1 VTTVSA
7 DTALARGY
15 GALAVGNWS
24 EARAAFEESVSTAE
38 SAEALDGLG
47 RSLWWLREARE
58 AVVCRE
64 RAYSGFRRDGEL
76 GRAARIALW
85 LSREYA
91 LVFGNDAAARGW
103 LARAQRLL
111 TDVAPGAEQGWI
123 DLARSEG
130 SRDPSEA
137 AIYAE
142 AALDSA
148 LAAGDPDLE
157 LRALAQLGLVRVSA
171 GDVDEGLAQLD
182 EAMAAATSG
191 EPATLETFADIC
203 CTLLLA
209 CERAG
214 DVERPKQWSS
224 VLEDFVRKYDHV
236 VLLAFCRTCC
246 ADVFAANGRI
256 DAAEQELVAAIQEL
270 TDAGQRSQC
279 VNPAARLAEIR
290 VLQGRFDEADELLVG
305 FEGQPDATRA
315 AVALRLARGE
325 PAPAA
330 ALLERRLEEI
340 GPTSLLAVP
349 FLEQLVDARIAEGRL
364 DEAGAA
370 ADAIAAI
377 AAPSG
382 RERIAAAAAFARGRV
397 AAARGDGTATSELQ
411 KAINGFAALGLRLD
425 IARSRLALAGTLAAS
440 SPEVAIDTARQARNE
455 LEALG
460 DSREADMA
468 AALLRSLGAK
478 GRSGPRAAGLLT
490 QREIEVLRLLGEGLT
505 NAEIATRLFI
515 SPKTAE
521 HHVSRIFAKLG
532 MTKRSEAAAYAVR
545 QL

>member
-1 VTTVSA
+1 
-7 DTALARGY
+7 
-15 GALAVGNWS
+15 
-24 EARAAFEESVSTAE
+24 
-38 SAEALDGLG
+38 
-47 RSLWWLREARE
+47 
-58 AVVCRE
+58 
-64 RAYSGFRRDGEL
+64 
-76 GRAARIALW
+76 
-85 LSREYA
+85 
-91 LVFGNDAAARGW
+91 
-103 LARAQRLL
+103 
-111 TDVAPGAEQGWI
+111 
-123 DLARSEG
+123 
-130 SRDPSEA
+130 
-137 AIYAE
+137 
-142 AALDSA
+142 
-148 LAAGDPDLE
+148 
-157 LRALAQLGLVRVSA
+157 
-171 GDVDEGLAQLD
+171 
-182 EAMAAATSG
+182 
-191 EPATLETFADIC
+191 
-203 CTLLLA
+203 
-209 CERAG
+209 
-214 DVERPKQWSS
+214 VERPKQWSS

-270 TDAGQRSQC
+270 TDAGQRSRC

>member
-1 VTTVSA
+1 
-7 DTALARGY
+7 
-15 GALAVGNWS
+15 
-24 EARAAFEESVSTAE
+24 
-38 SAEALDGLG
+38 
-47 RSLWWLREARE
+47 
-58 AVVCRE
+58 
-64 RAYSGFRRDGEL
+64 
-76 GRAARIALW
+76 
-85 LSREYA
+85 
-91 LVFGNDAAARGW
+91 
-103 LARAQRLL
+103 
-111 TDVAPGAEQGWI
+111 
-123 DLARSEG
+123 
-130 SRDPSEA
+130 
-137 AIYAE
+137 
-142 AALDSA
+142 
-148 LAAGDPDLE
+148 
-157 LRALAQLGLVRVSA
+157 
-171 GDVDEGLAQLD
+171 
-182 EAMAAATSG
+182 
-191 EPATLETFADIC
+191 
-203 CTLLLA
+203 
-209 CERAG
+209 
-214 DVERPKQWSS
+214 VERPKQWSS

-270 TDAGQRSQC
+270 TDAGQRSRC

-478 GRSGPRAAGLLT
+478 GRSAPRAAGLLT

>member
-1 VTTVSA
+1 
-7 DTALARGY
+7 
-15 GALAVGNWS
+15 
-24 EARAAFEESVSTAE
+24 
-38 SAEALDGLG
+38 
-47 RSLWWLREARE
+47 
-58 AVVCRE
+58 
-64 RAYSGFRRDGEL
+64 
-76 GRAARIALW
+76 
-85 LSREYA
+85 
-91 LVFGNDAAARGW
+91 
-103 LARAQRLL
+103 
-111 TDVAPGAEQGWI
+111 
-123 DLARSEG
+123 
-130 SRDPSEA
+130 
-137 AIYAE
+137 
-142 AALDSA
+142 
-148 LAAGDPDLE
+148 
-157 LRALAQLGLVRVSA
+157 
-171 GDVDEGLAQLD
+171 
-182 EAMAAATSG
+182 
-191 EPATLETFADIC
+191 
-203 CTLLLA
+203 
-209 CERAG
+209 
-214 DVERPKQWSS
+214 VERPKQWSS

-270 TDAGQRSQC
+270 TDAGQRSRC

-505 NAEIATRLFI
+505 NAEIAMRLFI

>member
-1 VTTVSA
+1 
-7 DTALARGY
+7 
-15 GALAVGNWS
+15 
-24 EARAAFEESVSTAE
+24 
-38 SAEALDGLG
+38 
-47 RSLWWLREARE
+47 
-58 AVVCRE
+58 
-64 RAYSGFRRDGEL
+64 
-76 GRAARIALW
+76 
-85 LSREYA
+85 
-91 LVFGNDAAARGW
+91 
-103 LARAQRLL
+103 
-111 TDVAPGAEQGWI
+111 
-123 DLARSEG
+123 
-130 SRDPSEA
+130 
-137 AIYAE
+137 
-142 AALDSA
+142 
-148 LAAGDPDLE
+148 
-157 LRALAQLGLVRVSA
+157 
-171 GDVDEGLAQLD
+171 
-182 EAMAAATSG
+182 
-191 EPATLETFADIC
+191 
-203 CTLLLA
+203 
-209 CERAG
+209 
-214 DVERPKQWSS
+214 
-224 VLEDFVRKYDHV
+224 
-236 VLLAFCRTCC
+236 
-246 ADVFAANGRI
+246 
-256 DAAEQELVAAIQEL
+256 
-270 TDAGQRSQC
+270 

>member
-1 VTTVSA
+1 
-7 DTALARGY
+7 
-15 GALAVGNWS
+15 
-24 EARAAFEESVSTAE
+24 
-38 SAEALDGLG
+38 
-47 RSLWWLREARE
+47 
-58 AVVCRE
+58 
-64 RAYSGFRRDGEL
+64 
-76 GRAARIALW
+76 
-85 LSREYA
+85 
-91 LVFGNDAAARGW
+91 
-103 LARAQRLL
+103 
-111 TDVAPGAEQGWI
+111 
-123 DLARSEG
+123 
-130 SRDPSEA
+130 
-137 AIYAE
+137 
-142 AALDSA
+142 
-148 LAAGDPDLE
+148 
-157 LRALAQLGLVRVSA
+157 
-171 GDVDEGLAQLD
+171 
-182 EAMAAATSG
+182 
-191 EPATLETFADIC
+191 
-203 CTLLLA
+203 
-209 CERAG
+209 
-214 DVERPKQWSS
+214 
-224 VLEDFVRKYDHV
+224 
-236 VLLAFCRTCC
+236 
-246 ADVFAANGRI
+246 
-256 DAAEQELVAAIQEL
+256 
-270 TDAGQRSQC
+270 

-349 FLEQLVDARIAEGRL
+349 FLEQLVDARIAAGRL